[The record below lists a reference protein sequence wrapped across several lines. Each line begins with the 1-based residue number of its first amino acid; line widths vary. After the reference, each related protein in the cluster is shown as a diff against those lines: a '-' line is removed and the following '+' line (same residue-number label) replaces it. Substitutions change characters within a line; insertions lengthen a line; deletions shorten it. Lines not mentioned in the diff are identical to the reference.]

1 MTDSI
6 KKLTELFSKFPTIGP
21 RTAQR
26 FCYYLIKLPK
36 ERIDELTDAIQ
47 ELKNKIKFC
56 ALCFNPFEVDGGPAS
71 NQLCLIC
78 SDPRRDKNLLCVV
91 EKETDLKAIEDTKKY
106 NGLYFILGGTVAT
119 MKKNDIENLRIEKL
133 IARIKEPNKFTE
145 IIIAINPTPEGKAT
159 SILIERALKNIQT
172 TEGWKITHLAQ
183 GLPVGGELEYA
194 DEETL
199 ESAFKGRN

>member
-26 FCYYLIKLPK
+26 FCYYLLKQPK
-36 ERIDELTDAIQ
+36 EKIEELTNAIQ
-47 ELKNKIKFC
+47 ELKDSIRFC
-56 ALCFNPFEVDGGPAS
+56 TFCFNPFELRGDTTHPD
-71 NQLCLIC
+71 LCPIC
-78 SDPRRDKNLLCVV
+78 FDPRRDKNILCVV

-106 NGLYFILGGTVAT
+106 NGLYFILGGTVGT
-119 MKKNDIENLRIEKL
+119 MKKSDTENLRIEKL
-133 IARIKEPNKFTE
+133 ITRAKEDNKLTE

-159 SILIERALKNIQT
+159 SILVERALKQSPT
-172 TEGWKITHLAQ
+172 TFKITHLAQ